1 MQTQLCVP
9 PETFAL
15 RLWTERIKEE
25 GAQMRSSLNTTLSN
39 THTLQLCEG
48 RRRHVHPPGSSAPR
62 EALNNCLSTITQGP
76 EWRPLPCAFHGS
88 ARLGGGGGLQDLVP
102 HTAQARPVVSEG
114 FHSVQVRRCGVVERG
129 GGYPSHEAHL
139 SRARHRG
146 GTGSNP
152 STPDGA
158 TCSRAGIGLSA
169 RARGSGHFPPVVAP
183 SVAGLAARPAPP
195 TGLLSASPRRR

>member
-88 ARLGGGGGLQDLVP
+88 ARLGGGGVGSK
-102 HTAQARPVVSEG
+102 T
-114 FHSVQVRRCGVVERG
+114 
-129 GGYPSHEAHL
+129 L
-139 SRARHRG
+139 SR
-146 GTGSNP
+146 TQP
-152 STPDGA
+152 
-158 TCSRAGIGLSA
+158 
-169 RARGSGHFPPVVAP
+169 
-183 SVAGLAARPAPP
+183 RPARWFQKDFIRFKSGDAVWLSGEGVTPATKP
-195 TGLLSASPRRR
+195 ILAEHATGEAPGAIPVRQTGRPAAAPA